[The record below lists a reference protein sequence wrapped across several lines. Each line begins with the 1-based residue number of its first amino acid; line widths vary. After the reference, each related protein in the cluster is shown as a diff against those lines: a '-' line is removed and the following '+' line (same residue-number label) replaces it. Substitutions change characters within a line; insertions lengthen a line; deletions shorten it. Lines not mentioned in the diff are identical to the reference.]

1 MDNTNMMER
10 MLQKG
15 DRLTVERY
23 ENFDF
28 AKLDATQMFW
38 INKLSLFSKYR
49 ERIVNRFNGTYIS
62 NDIKIMF
69 LD

>member
-1 MDNTNMMER
+1 MMER

-15 DRLTVERY
+15 DRLTLERY
-23 ENFDF
+23 QNFDF
-28 AKLDATQMFW
+28 SKLDSTQMFW
-38 INKLSLFSKYR
+38 IKKLSLFSKYR

>member
-15 DRLTVERY
+15 DRLTLERY
-23 ENFDF
+23 QNFDF
-28 AKLDATQMFW
+28 SKLDETQMFW
-38 INKLSLFSKYR
+38 IKKLSLFSKYR
-49 ERIVNRFNGTYIS
+49 ERIINRFNGTYIS